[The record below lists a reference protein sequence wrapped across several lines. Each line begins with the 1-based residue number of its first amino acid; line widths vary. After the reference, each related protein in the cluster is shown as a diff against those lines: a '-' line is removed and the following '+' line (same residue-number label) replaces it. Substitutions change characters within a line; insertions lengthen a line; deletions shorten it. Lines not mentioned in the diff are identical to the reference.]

1 MLYPPELRAHS
12 FPILASGILKAESTP
27 SVMQPVQGK
36 GIVVA
41 ILAVIGITVSIA
53 AYVLFFK

>member
-1 MLYPPELRAHS
+1 
-12 FPILASGILKAESTP
+12 
-27 SVMQPVQGK
+27 MQPVQGK